1 MLAYMV
7 RRLAVSVP
15 ILLLS
20 SVLVFLLVTASGDPL
35 APLRMRNPP
44 VPPEVIAER
53 ARLLNLDQPL
63 PQRYLTWISG
73 FVRGDF
79 GRQINGLEVRPEL
92 FNRLEVTLRL
102 VVLAMVVAV
111 VAAVV
116 SGVVSAVKQYSG
128 VDYTLTFFGFL
139 FLSMPVFWLAALLK
153 EFLAVRLNA
162 VFGTTIVYTIGA
174 TTPGLVGGFWVKFVN
189 GLQHLVLPTIALA
202 AISYASWSRFQRASM
217 LDVLGSDYITL
228 ARAKGL
234 RWRRVLV
241 RHALR
246 NALIPLVTVTAIDLA
261 AILGGAVI
269 TETVFAWQGM
279 GQYLVQ
285 SVTTQDTNAVMAWLM
300 VSAVL
305 VILFNLAADLLYAVL
320 DPRIRYA

>member
-1 MLAYMV
+1 MLAYAI
-7 RRLAVSVP
+7 RRVAISVP
-15 ILLLS
+15 VLVLS
-20 SVLVFLLVTASGDPL
+20 SLLVFLLVSASGDPL
-35 APLRMRNPP
+35 GALRERNPP

-53 ARLLNLDQPL
+53 ARLLNLDHPL
-63 PQRYLTWISG
+63 AQRYLIWIGG

-79 GRQINGLEVRPEL
+79 GTQINGVPVRPEL
-92 FNRLEVTLRL
+92 VNRLEVTLRL
-102 VVLAMVVAV
+102 VALAMLVAV
-111 VAAVV
+111 LAAVV
-116 SGVVSAVKQYSG
+116 TGVVSAVKQYSG

-139 FLSMPVFWLAALLK
+139 FLSMPAFWLAALLK
-153 EFLAVRLNA
+153 EFLAVRLNES
-162 VFGTTIVYTIGA
+162 FGKTIVYTIGA
-174 TTPGLVGGFWVKFVN
+174 TTPGLQGGFWLKFVN
-189 GLQHLVLPTIALA
+189 GLQHLVLPTLALA

-241 RHALR
+241 HHALR
-246 NALIPLVTVTAIDLA
+246 NALVPLLTVTAIDLA

-285 SVTTQDTNAVMAWLM
+285 SVNNRDINAVLAWLM

-305 VILFNLAADLLYAVL
+305 VIAFNLFADLIYAVL
-320 DPRIRYA
+320 DPRIRYG

>member
-1 MLAYMV
+1 MLAYAV
-7 RRLAVSVP
+7 RRVAISVP
-15 ILLLS
+15 VLILS
-20 SVLVFLLVTASGDPL
+20 SVLVFLLVSVAGDPL
-35 APLRMRNPP
+35 GPLRQRNPP
-44 VPPEVIAER
+44 VPPDVIAAR
-53 ARLLNLDQPL
+53 AELLNLDHPL
-63 PQRYLTWISG
+63 AQRYLIWIGG

-79 GRQINGLEVRPEL
+79 GQQINGVDVRPEL
-92 FNRLEVTLRL
+92 LNRLEVTLRL
-102 VVLAMVVAV
+102 VALAMLVAVLAAV
-111 VAAVV
+111 VA
-116 SGVVSAVKQYSG
+116 GVVSAVKQYSA

-139 FLSMPVFWLAALLK
+139 FLSMPAFWLAALLK
-153 EFLAVRLNA
+153 EYLAVGLNN
-162 VFGTTIVYTIGA
+162 VFGTTVVYTIGA
-174 TTPGLVGGFWVKFVN
+174 TTPGLEGGFWLKFGN
-189 GLQHLVLPTIALA
+189 GLQHLILPTLALA

-234 RWRRVLV
+234 RSRRVLV

-285 SVTTQDTNAVMAWLM
+285 GITNRDINAVLAWLM
-300 VSAVL
+300 VTAVL
-305 VILFNLAADLLYAVL
+305 VIVFNLVADLLYAVL